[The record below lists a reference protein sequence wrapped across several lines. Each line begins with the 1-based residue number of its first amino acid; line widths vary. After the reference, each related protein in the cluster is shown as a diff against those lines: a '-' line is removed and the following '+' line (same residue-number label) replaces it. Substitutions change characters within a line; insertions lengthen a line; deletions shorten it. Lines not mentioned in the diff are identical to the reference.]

1 MMRARYLLRE
11 AFVNLS
17 RNALVVLGAILAAFL
32 SLSLTLSAV
41 VLSEVVRSNTSR
53 WEDGVRLVAFLQ
65 PELSFSAVAA
75 LTDSV
80 QDWDGVGEVIYFS
93 KSDAFEE
100 AKDLFRDDPALLEVI
115 EEDPTVLP
123 ASLRIK
129 PDDTENYTALA
140 DRLSATPGVMQVQ
153 RGDDAIERVRDLKNL
168 LTTGTGV
175 AAIVLA
181 GAAVMMIANTIRM
194 AIYSRREEIG
204 IMKLVGAGNWFV
216 RIPFLL
222 EGMIEGLVGALLAVG
237 VMFGLYR
244 MSLDWQDQLP
254 SWVDPQVPLEF
265 LVRWSVLTLI
275 GGIVVGVVGS
285 GIALRRFLRE

>member
-1 MMRARYLLRE
+1 M
-11 AFVNLS
+11 S
-17 RNALVVLGAILAAFL
+17 SIGIGLVVLL
-32 SLSLTLSAV
+32 
-41 VLSEVVRSNTSR
+41 
-53 WEDGVRLVAFLQ
+53 
-65 PELSFSAVAA
+65 
-75 LTDSV
+75 
-80 QDWDGVGEVIYFS
+80 
-93 KSDAFEE
+93 
-100 AKDLFRDDPALLEVI
+100 
-115 EEDPTVLP
+115 
-123 ASLRIK
+123 
-129 PDDTENYTALA
+129 
-140 DRLSATPGVMQVQ
+140 
-153 RGDDAIERVRDLKNL
+153 
-168 LTTGTGV
+168 GT
-175 AAIVLA
+175 AAIVL
-181 GAAVMMIANTIRM
+181 IANTIRM
-194 AIYSRREEIG
+194 AIYARREEIG